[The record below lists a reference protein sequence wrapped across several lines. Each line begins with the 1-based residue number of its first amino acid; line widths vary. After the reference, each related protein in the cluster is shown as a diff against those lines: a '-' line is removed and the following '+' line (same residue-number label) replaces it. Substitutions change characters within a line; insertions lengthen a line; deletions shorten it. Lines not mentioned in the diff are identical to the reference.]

1 MVTQELLTYIR
12 SALAGGQTQEII
24 TQTLI
29 SQGWL
34 FADIQEG
41 FRLTSPTPITPVNPV
56 NYGPAPVVVTNPTPI
71 KKKRSFFGRLFFLI
85 FLFLLGFGISSGI
98 FIGLNFYKSFKEG
111 KLLNDISKFIPTNL
125 GSSST
130 TNTNNNLPTSI
141 PNNKETQMFIDLF
154 TKNLKK

>member
-130 TNTNNNLPTSI
+130 ANTNNNLPTSI